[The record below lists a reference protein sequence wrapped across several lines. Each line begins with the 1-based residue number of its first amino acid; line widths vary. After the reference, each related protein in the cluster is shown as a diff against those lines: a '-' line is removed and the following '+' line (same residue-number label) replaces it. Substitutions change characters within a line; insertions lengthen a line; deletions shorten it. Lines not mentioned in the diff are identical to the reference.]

1 MFIGIVFTV
10 VSYIEMKY
18 IGIIIGLE
26 IISLGIIMFVIWY
39 GYNYDDIFGGFIGF
53 IMIITG
59 IIEIGISIAILI
71 YSFGA

>member
-1 MFIGIVFTV
+1 MFIGIIFTV

-26 IISLGIIMFVIWY
+26 IISLGIIMFIIWY

-59 IIEIGISIAILI
+59 IIEIAISIAILI